1 VIERVESAFDWML
14 GNGPAQRAAMVWS
27 KPQATVLAYHAI
39 VQPERFEDHLKF
51 LLRHWRP
58 ISLDELIVSCHGVGE
73 LPRRA
78 VLLTFDDGDR
88 SLMDCA
94 LPLLRER
101 GVPGLAFVISDLL
114 ESDRPPWWSEVEVLL
129 ATGGSSNRLP
139 DLSGSQAVSALKRM
153 PDADRESVVEELR
166 VSALPGASRAEQ
178 LSRADLKELE
188 TGGIEIGN
196 HTNTHPFLPRC
207 PAARTEAEVREAH
220 IALESA
226 LGHHPRAFAYPNGDW
241 DPRAE
246 AVLEEL
252 EYEVAFLFDH
262 RINRLP
268 IRNPLRISRLRVDST
283 TSMNRFRA
291 IVSGLH
297 PSLHRL
303 RGGK

>member
-1 VIERVESAFDWML
+1 VIERVEGALDWVL
-14 GNGPAQRAAMVWS
+14 GNGPGQRAAIVWS
-27 KPQATVLAYHAI
+27 KSHARVLAYHAI
-39 VQPERFEDHLKF
+39 VQPERFEDHLNF

-58 ISLDELIVSCHGVGE
+58 ISLDELIASRYGTRA

-78 VLLTFDDGDR
+78 VLLSFDDGDR

-114 ESDRPPWWSEVEVLL
+114 DSDRPPWWSEVEMLL

-139 DLSGSQAVSALKRM
+139 DLSGSQAVSVLKRM
-153 PDADRESVVEELR
+153 PDADRQSVVAELR
-166 VSALPGASRAEQ
+166 LSALPSVSRAEQ

-207 PAARTEAEVREAH
+207 PAARAEAEVRDAH

-226 LGHHPRAFAYPNGDW
+226 LGHPPKAFAYPNGDW

-246 AVLEEL
+246 SVLEEL
-252 EYEVAFLFDH
+252 EYEAAFLFDH

-268 IRNPLRISRLRVDST
+268 IRHPLRISRLRVDST
-283 TSMNRFRA
+283 TSLNRFRA
-291 IVSGLH
+291 IVGGLH

-303 RGGK
+303 RGEK